1 MVKSA
6 KAAYEQYPTIV
17 NKLKE
22 SGLTYQNTLKE
33 YARMDN
39 KFAKSRIGIGESSNL
54 AQLAMTYYWTNPSRE
69 LYDNFVIL
77 SVLAQVIIDG
87 CNREYEVD
95 AIEEIKRIKK
105 LPCMQQFEEVKD
117 ELGNKKQVRRDF
129 PEFMRFTRKIQYT
142 KNGKEIERE
151 LVNQQKEKLSGRISS
166 YYICPMNSLQI
177 VMNEIKPT
185 HSTNTIPTENFVVK
199 IKKQQA
205 NRRQI
210 SKILDYAKELEC
222 LSKDNMSDDEIMA
235 YTERFDQI
243 LLELR
248 KMKIR
253 NPKTINRLIEIALNT
268 SKMGNKKDYTRYT
281 RNLLNLLYNMDKEAF
296 LQNFIKK
303 CTLSEKKSA

>member
-1 MVKSA
+1 
-6 KAAYEQYPTIV
+6 
-17 NKLKE
+17 
-22 SGLTYQNTLKE
+22 
-33 YARMDN
+33 
-39 KFAKSRIGIGESSNL
+39 
-54 AQLAMTYYWTNPSRE
+54 
-69 LYDNFVIL
+69 
-77 SVLAQVIIDG
+77 
-87 CNREYEVD
+87 
-95 AIEEIKRIKK
+95 
-105 LPCMQQFEEVKD
+105 
-117 ELGNKKQVRRDF
+117 
-129 PEFMRFTRKIQYT
+129 
-142 KNGKEIERE
+142 
-151 LVNQQKEKLSGRISS
+151 
-166 YYICPMNSLQI
+166 MNSLQI